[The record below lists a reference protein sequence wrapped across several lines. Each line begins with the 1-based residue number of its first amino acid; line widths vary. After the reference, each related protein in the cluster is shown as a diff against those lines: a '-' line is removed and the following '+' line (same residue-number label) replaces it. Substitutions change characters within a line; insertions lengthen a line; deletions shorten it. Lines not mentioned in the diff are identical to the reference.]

1 MLIMIDKTA
10 ADAAMRR
17 IRVGDR
23 VSAHFNEKQVT
34 YLVLSKP
41 TEGYALICQ
50 SPTNKVSMGIACTDI
65 YKEELNRMRISD
77 PSIDPAAEKPRGR
90 GRPPKPKNEV
100 QSTAPGN
107 GFLPPGS
114 DYVPNGAPIVKPAPT
129 IEGKAMEVQGGQ
141 NAYSE
146 VPIEKAEGNDNWLV
160 DSIDTAVKNFR
171 DELMIIFE
179 AIDND
184 ANEDRAPAPVIKTC
198 GHCMHVELDGSPS
211 CLKYNGSPPLSVVL
225 NAQKNCSGFEEIPS

>member
-23 VSAHFNEKQVT
+23 VSAHFNEKQVN

-65 YKEELNRMRISD
+65 YKGELSRMRITD

-90 GRPPKPKNEV
+90 GRPPKPKTEV

-114 DYVPNGAPIVKPAPT
+114 DYVPNGAPVVKPIPT
-129 IEGKAMEVQGGQ
+129 IEGKAMP
-141 NAYSE
+141 AKDA
-146 VPIEKAEGNDNWLV
+146 PIEKAEDNDNWLV
-160 DSIDTAVKNFR
+160 DSIDTAVQNFR

-184 ANEDRAPAPVIKTC
+184 ANEDRAPAPVVKTC

-225 NAQKNCSGFEEIPS
+225 NAQKNCPGFEEIPF